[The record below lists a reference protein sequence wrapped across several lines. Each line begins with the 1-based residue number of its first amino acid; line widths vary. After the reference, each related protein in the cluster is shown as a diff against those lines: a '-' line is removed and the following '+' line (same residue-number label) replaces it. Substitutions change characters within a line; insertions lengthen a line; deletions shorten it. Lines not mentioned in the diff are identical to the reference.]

1 MTGVF
6 GARGLKWWRVL
17 VSGAFVAVA
26 LPVVGGALSS
36 PVSAATVLSVPGD
49 CALDAAILAAD
60 AGTTV
65 TADGGCSNP
74 TGSRLI
80 EITATQTNC
89 YGEGTYVG
97 GAPTQLPDITV
108 PMTIEGPSVGGVT
121 IYGDGCPYLGPDIY
135 NQGSRLF
142 YVAPEGSLTLHNLQ
156 IDSSSIQGAEAGA
169 PGDSAGGDAYRGG
182 HLRRRCPEARERAD
196 VRELGSRRN
205 GGGPDQHHDP

>member
-65 TADGGCSNP
+65 TADGG
-74 TGSRLI
+74 
-80 EITATQTNC
+80 
-89 YGEGTYVG
+89 
-97 GAPTQLPDITV
+97 
-108 PMTIEGPSVGGVT
+108 
-121 IYGDGCPYLGPDIY
+121 
-135 NQGSRLF
+135 
-142 YVAPEGSLTLHNLQ
+142 
-156 IDSSSIQGAEAGA
+156 
-169 PGDSAGGDAYRGG
+169 
-182 HLRRRCPEARERAD
+182 
-196 VRELGSRRN
+196 
-205 GGGPDQHHDP
+205 